1 MSTTPTPLEVALADP
16 AALPLLPPGVLHLLN
31 ALRADDLGNRELTL
45 ALRNFPPI
53 VARVVALANSVWA
66 TPREPVTNLFGACA
80 LLGLNVV
87 RSVCIALAVARPFNA
102 SSCPAFDAKR
112 FWLSALLTAEGAV
125 LLRPLLAPRCDVNT
139 LGTAGL
145 LHNLGLLG
153 MAHASP
159 QATQAGLD
167 AAAQGEDLAAALR
180 AASSTDYCEVG
191 AALGQAWKLPSELTL
206 PMRHHRGVDYRGP
219 HEALVANIAAA
230 AALVGA
236 LLREGSVE
244 PDESDLRIG
253 ALPREAARA
262 AFDQLARKRRPFDD
276 LAKTLFA
283 R

>member
-1 MSTTPTPLEVALADP
+1 MSDEPARVDP
-16 AALPLLPPGVLHLLN
+16 ALVGPMALPLLPPGVLHLLS

-45 ALRNFPPI
+45 AVRNFPPI

-87 RSVCIALAVARPFNA
+87 RSVCIALAVARPFN
-102 SSCPAFDAKR
+102 SSRCPAFDAKR

-153 MAHASP
+153 MAHVSP
-159 QATQAGLD
+159 EPTHTALD
-167 AAAQGEDLAAALR
+167 AAARGDDLVVALR
-180 AASSTDYCEVG
+180 AASGTDYCEVG

-206 PMRHHRGVDYRGP
+206 PMHHHRGIDYRGP
-219 HEALVANIAAA
+219 HEALVACRANAVPSTTLPRRCSGADSQEQLRLNFQ
-230 AALVGA
+230 AALNFFGFTPTT
-236 LLREGSVE
+236 LPNLRGPS
-244 PDESDLRIG
+244 
-253 ALPREAARA
+253 
-262 AFDQLARKRRPFDD
+262 
-276 LAKTLFA
+276 
-283 R
+283 